1 MVHQLKVEM
10 LPFYNLKIQIL
21 SQHQTSYLKSPDPNQ
36 YTFAIT
42 DLKDFNAAYQ
52 TKYYY
57 RLSKPYDD
65 SNDVTIELVNG
76 ETNTVVETKQ
86 INSPGTVSIGQ
97 NSLEIA
103 VAAHDPQKRNMVIS
117 ISLFKYIRLIQN
129 TVSTIRARFEIDDNG
144 SLEDRRSG
152 IQIYDLF
159 NQANEGTTITDPQY
173 YVPHIVP
180 ETTYY
185 RVVTKNNPTYQADK
199 TDINAQTYQP
209 DFTEKS

>member
-1 MVHQLKVEM
+1 
-10 LPFYNLKIQIL
+10 
-21 SQHQTSYLKSPDPNQ
+21 
-36 YTFAIT
+36 
-42 DLKDFNAAYQ
+42 
-52 TKYYY
+52 
-57 RLSKPYDD
+57 
-65 SNDVTIELVNG
+65 
-76 ETNTVVETKQ
+76 
-86 INSPGTVSIGQ
+86 
-97 NSLEIA
+97 
-103 VAAHDPQKRNMVIS
+103 MVIS

-199 TDINAQTYQP
+199 TDNQTYQP
-209 DFTEKS
+209 DFTEKERTLYD

>member
-1 MVHQLKVEM
+1 MILK
-10 LPFYNLKIQIL
+10 
-21 SQHQTSYLKSPDPNQ
+21 
-36 YTFAIT
+36 
-42 DLKDFNAAYQ
+42 
-52 TKYYY
+52 
-57 RLSKPYDD
+57 
-65 SNDVTIELVNG
+65 
-76 ETNTVVETKQ
+76 
-86 INSPGTVSIGQ
+86 
-97 NSLEIA
+97 
-103 VAAHDPQKRNMVIS
+103 KRNMVIS

-209 DFTEKS
+209 DFTEKELAHYTIKRYGWTNLYRFKLT